1 MFLRKTRMTLPLS
14 VQEYARLFNIR
25 SRKSSLV
32 SLFTNSLTFTLN
44 FQFVLCL
51 SRLGIWTNISI
62 LETDQLYQH
71 SWDQSTIQIKEKRT
85 SHFIQNSRHI
95 YRGNCKQYIKLI
107 TIKQTIFK
115 HTSQWLILNFY
126 QSVGFRSKCPW
137 KKDYWGGKVQTIFA
151 QGLSLSEKL
160 EGRDSKRFANN
171 PEAAFE
177 EMFMRYKTQT

>member
-1 MFLRKTRMTLPLS
+1 MTLPLS

-32 SLFTNSLTFTLN
+32 SMFTNSFTFTLK
-44 FQFVLCL
+44 FQFVVCL
-51 SRLGIWTNISI
+51 SRLSIWTNISI
-62 LETDQLYQH
+62 LVADQLYQY
-71 SWDQSTIQIKEKRT
+71 SWDQSAIQIKEKRT
-85 SHFIQNSRHI
+85 SHFIQNSRHR
-95 YRGNCKQYIKLI
+95 YRGNYKQYIKLI

-115 HTSQWLILNFY
+115 HISQWLRLNFY

-160 EGRDSKRFANN
+160 EGHDSKRFANN

>member
-1 MFLRKTRMTLPLS
+1 MTLSLS
-14 VQEYARLFNIR
+14 VQEYARVFNIR

-32 SLFTNSLTFTLN
+32 SLFTNSFTFTLN
-44 FQFVLCL
+44 FQFVVYL

-62 LETDQLYQH
+62 LVTDQLYQYF
-71 SWDQSTIQIKEKRT
+71 WDQSTIQIKEKRT
-85 SHFIQNSRHI
+85 SHFIQNSRYR
-95 YRGNCKQYIKLI
+95 YRGNYMRYIKLI

-115 HTSQWLILNFY
+115 HISQWLRLKFY

-137 KKDYWGGKVQTIFA
+137 EKDYWGGKVQTIFA

-160 EGRDSKRFANN
+160 EGHDSKRFANN

-177 EMFMRYKTQT
+177 MFMRYKTQT